1 MAMDNLDNACKR
13 LNQTTIILEAARTA
27 HAIGVAEREAEAHAL
42 AERLRNE
49 QIAQDAEAVQLQEVE
64 ARALAER
71 LMKEQVAQDAQAGQ
85 LREAEA

>member
-1 MAMDNLDNACKR
+1 M
-13 LNQTTIILEAARTA
+13 
-27 HAIGVAEREAEAHAL
+27 EAHAL

-71 LMKEQVAQDAQAGQ
+71 LMKEQVSRDAQAGQ
-85 LREAEA
+85 LQEAEAQALAKRLRNDVTSMMPLRLGDQQQKHHIC